1 MKVLGGFL
9 GVDGDDFTATASNQ
23 EDPIQTLEENLQELH
38 VWENSS
44 QGKAHTQAH
53 QVSHPTSQWMC
64 NECVIIGQCDAFSHV
79 RGGWVGIISID
90 MARFMPSC
98 LDPALTQTLAHTKP
112 LYCSAVTNVYLRYS
126 TLTLLG
132 YWVAYDSTVLSY
144 LHVCCV

>member
-9 GVDGDDFTATASNQ
+9 GVDGDDFTATTSNQ

-64 NECVIIGQCDAFSHV
+64 NECAMNAWSLASVMLLATWEE
-79 RGGWVGIISID
+79 GGLG
-90 MARFMPSC
+90 
-98 LDPALTQTLAHTKP
+98 LLA
-112 LYCSAVTNVYLRYS
+112 
-126 TLTLLG
+126 
-132 YWVAYDSTVLSY
+132 
-144 LHVCCV
+144 